1 LPLLHGGKCACD
13 NKSDSSETQAQCL
26 PKVVLALKFKRYI
39 IAALFSFLFFA
50 CSFISS
56 EISDR
61 DYFE

>member
-1 LPLLHGGKCACD
+1 M
-13 NKSDSSETQAQCL
+13 